1 MPFRYGDGT
10 LYGSGA
16 TYGAYLSTTRTV
28 TFGFRVDW
36 DNDGVLDGTNEVAYL
51 DSGGAL
57 KGRMLSWRVKLGRE
71 FVFNSSGDGFEHA
84 IPGTLEVEMLNDDGR
99 YDPYNL
105 SGPLV
110 DYLYKN
116 QLVEFTALSETTGT
130 NYPVFYGYITDIK
143 PAYGAVDKV
152 TIYVEGAMNKLNS
165 SLYSEVS
172 ETVQYD
178 NQISA
183 ALTAA
188 EWAGSTN
195 IDTTSSDTMDYHWFS
210 GNPAIDE
217 INDLADAAFG
227 LFWVGEDGTANYISR
242 IPGDS
247 STQTITE
254 ADIDYSYKIQTPAPR
269 EVLRNSITVYSNKP
283 ILMNTGSVW
292 TLNEV
297 PFTLSGIGVKYY
309 FWAQLT
315 YNGKPAAYMPSSG
328 GGSGAGQLIVN
339 TAADGSGTVLT
350 NVTDYL
356 IGLETNNSVELYL
369 SIINLYGPDIY
380 ITQWEFHPG
389 EFLAIGD
396 GTFKLLEDSA
406 SIAAYGKSELKF
418 SSPWIQSQNAAD
430 EYGQII
436 LDKFSIPRAFP
447 RFKFKRSA
455 IDAQFTS
462 PLFNLITVNFSTK
475 GITGEFRVG
484 HIERAW
490 NVNEPNV
497 IDSIYYLE
505 PNLSV
510 AAASTWTFPTTFPT
524 IFT

>member
-16 TYGAYLSTTRTV
+16 TYGAYLSTTRAV

-116 QLVEFTALSETTGT
+116 QLAVFTVLSETTGT
-130 NYPVFYGYITDIK
+130 NYSVFYGYITDIK
-143 PAYGAVDKV
+143 PSYGMIDKV
-152 TIYVEGAMNKLNS
+152 TIYVDGAMNKLNS
-165 SLYSEVS
+165 TIQSSV
-172 ETVQYD
+172 ETTAQYD
-178 NQISA
+178 TRISD
-183 ALTAA
+183 ALTLAN
-188 EWAGSTN
+188 WVGSTN
-195 IDTTSSDTMDYHWFS
+195 IDATVSDTMNYHWFS
-210 GNPAIDE
+210 GKPAIDE

-227 LFWVGEDGTANYISR
+227 IFWVGEDGTANYTSR
-242 IPGDS
+242 IES
-247 STQTITE
+247 ALSTQTITE
-254 ADIDYSYKIQTPAPR
+254 ADIDYNYRIQTPAPR
-269 EVLRNSITVYSNKP
+269 EVLKNSVKVYSTSFTEYTNPTIWEFGELPYYLPNGTTLYVWTNNTYQGKVAAQTAPTFGGMSITEN
-283 ILMNTGSVW
+283 
-292 TLNEV
+292 
-297 PFTLSGIGVKYY
+297 
-309 FWAQLT
+309 
-315 YNGKPAAYMPSSG
+315 
-328 GGSGAGQLIVN
+328 
-339 TAADGSGTVLT
+339 ADGSGVSYDSDGLT
-350 NVTDYL
+350 EITRYAETTLYELIQDYAPSAY
-356 IGLETNNSVELYL
+356 IYGWTQVADAITENDKSFYVSENSS
-369 SIINLYGPDIY
+369 SI
-380 ITQWEFHPG
+380 
-389 EFLAIGD
+389 
-396 GTFKLLEDSA
+396 S
-406 SIAAYGKSELKF
+406 AYGRSEIVIETR
-418 SSPWIQSQNAAD
+418 WIQSMSMAQEYAD
-430 EYGQII
+430 NI
-436 LDKFSIPRAFP
+436 KNVFSVFRQFP

-484 HIERAW
+484 HIERSW
-490 NVNEPNV
+490 DVNEPNV

-510 AAASTWTFPTTFPT
+510 AAESTWTFPTTFPT